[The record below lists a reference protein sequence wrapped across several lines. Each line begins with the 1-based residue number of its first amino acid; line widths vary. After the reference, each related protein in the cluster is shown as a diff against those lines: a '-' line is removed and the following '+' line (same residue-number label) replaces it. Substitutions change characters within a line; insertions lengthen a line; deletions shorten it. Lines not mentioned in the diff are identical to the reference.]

1 MLNSIVDKIKNSNK
15 IGITFHTSPDG
26 DSLGS
31 SLGLLQILRKLG
43 KESYIICKES
53 IPENFKF
60 LPYSEEI
67 SPEISFPMKET
78 DLIIVLDCGNVE
90 RINGDID
97 LNSKEYD
104 VINIDHHKSNEH
116 YGSLNYVNTEAAAVS
131 EIIFNLMELL
141 KVDLDKDIATS
152 LYTSLLTDTGSFR
165 HSYTSKTTHKIA
177 GELIATGIDFSEIHR
192 IIFDNKSFNRIKLY
206 GKIIDTMELS
216 SDGKIAFIYAKKEY
230 FKELNIEEGN
240 TSDLLTFGMKIDT
253 VEVVALFKE
262 KEDELKVSLRSKNFI
277 DVRSISETYNG
288 GGHVR
293 AAGFVTKLPFSQIK
307 NDLISKIESEYKN
320 EL

>member
-1 MLNSIVDKIKNSNK
+1 MLNKIVDKIKNSNK

-31 SLGLLQILRKLG
+31 SLALLQILRKLD
-43 KESYIICKES
+43 KESYIICKEN
-53 IPENFKF
+53 IPEIFKF
-60 LPYSEEI
+60 LPNSEEI
-67 SPEISFPMKET
+67 SSEISTPKEET
-78 DLIIVLDCGNVE
+78 DLIIVLDCGNIE

-104 VINIDHHKSNEH
+104 VVNIDHHKSNGN

-131 EIIFNLMELL
+131 EIIFTLMELL
-141 KVDLDKDIATS
+141 KVELDKDIATS

-165 HSYTSKTTHKIA
+165 HSGTSKTTHKIA
-177 GELIATGIDFSEIHR
+177 GELIGTGIDFSEIHR
-192 IIFDNKSFNRIKLY
+192 SIFDNKPFNRIKLY
-206 GKIIDTMELS
+206 GKVIDNMELS

-230 FKELNIEEGN
+230 FKELNIEEAD

-253 VEVVALFKE
+253 VEVVVLFKE
-262 KEDELKVSLRSKNFI
+262 KDDKLKVSLRSKNFI
-277 DVRSISETYNG
+277 DVSRISESYNG

-307 NDLISKIESEYKN
+307 NDLIFKIESEYRN
-320 EL
+320 GL